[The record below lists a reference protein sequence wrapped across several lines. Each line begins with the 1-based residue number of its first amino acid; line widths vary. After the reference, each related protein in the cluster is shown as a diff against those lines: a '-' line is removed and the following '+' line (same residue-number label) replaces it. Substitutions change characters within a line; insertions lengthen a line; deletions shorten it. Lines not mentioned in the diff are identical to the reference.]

1 MEAFNARPDV
11 AFRASLYSVHDSS
24 RRHWQPALLP
34 FLSVP
39 IAVFAGLA
47 VLGTVDLVQTRHAVL
62 RNDPISAHLRFML
75 EKIRPEMRQYF
86 FEDEKH
92 GLPFV
97 AGPRCSHAPAGIT
110 LAVGPQDSNRA
121 R

>member
-1 MEAFNARPDV
+1 LPFAPRFILYTTAV
-11 AFRASLYSVHDSS
+11 AGTVSLALLAL
-24 RRHWQPALLP
+24 WQPALLP

-39 IAVFAGLA
+39 IAVFARLA